1 MAAVT
6 WNHLRLAAGAEVAP
20 AAALVENG
28 RYLALA
34 LPADLRERGE
44 RARRED
50 RPMSVR
56 IER

>member
-6 WNHLRLAAGAEVAP
+6 GNHLRREASAEVAP

-28 RYLALA
+28 RYPALA
-34 LPADLRERGE
+34 LPADLRERNE
-44 RARRED
+44 PRRED

-56 IER
+56 IDR

>member
-6 WNHLRLAAGAEVAP
+6 WNDLRRVAGAKVAP
-20 AAALVENG
+20 AVALVENV
-28 RYLALA
+28 RYLA
-34 LPADLRERGE
+34 LPADLRAAWGE

-56 IER
+56 IDR

>member
-6 WNHLRLAAGAEVAP
+6 RNDLRRGAGAEVAP

-34 LPADLRERGE
+34 LPADLREAWGTS
-44 RARRED
+44 
-50 RPMSVR
+50 PS
-56 IER
+56 